1 MPWPAIFPTHLKRA
15 ERLIAQHAAG
25 GEREACDTL
34 WDEALALIIYADDVR
49 ATARRRREKMHGRTY
64 AAMTSE
70 ARAILRAAVA
80 LDPDDDFNLRDDLRA
95 VATCSNRAR

>member
-15 ERLIAQHAAG
+15 DRLIAQHA
-25 GEREACDTL
+25 
-34 WDEALALIIYADDVR
+34 ADDVR

-70 ARAILRAAVA
+70 ARAILRAAVV
-80 LDPDDDFNLRDDLRA
+80 LDPDDDFNLRADLRA